1 MDNLWQLWGLTLVIT
16 SLIVGTAIIV
26 IEFYMGSERDDR

>member
-16 SLIVGTAIIV
+16 ALIVGTAIIA
-26 IEFYMGSERDDR
+26 IEFYLGRGKR